1 MNKKYTIP
9 LIMGVIIF
17 TIFLIIFNY
26 KDISQDKPI
35 ISSDGTVSGLD
46 LSQATNSQL
55 AFGGEAVDFR
65 FPYKSD
71 LSEYQAILGVSDTS
85 GLFGL
90 GLDPYPNDLPPS
102 YAAVSGATDAFG
114 YPMRKTFLHTQIE
127 NKNKTL
133 TGSQN
138 IAKLLS
144 PQSVRASVGTV
155 IPGTAYLHDA
165 DFPGLYHCKESDED
179 QSYFIV
185 YFEDIA
191 LYEAGEAGP
200 VGFAQLSD
208 GIQRVQ
214 ATCDVF
220 VEYDQMLKMNEMQIP
235 VNPSIVFYRFENH
248 LPPQALGNASSFYL
262 DFEDNFSHTFLQQ
275 HITKGIPNIPGI
287 WNFDGYIDINHAI
300 PWSF

>member
-65 FPYKSD
+65 FPYHGD
-71 LSEYQAILGVSDTS
+71 FTQYREVFGLSDTS
-85 GLFGL
+85 AFFGFGL
-90 GLDPYPNDLPPS
+90 ESYTNDLPSS
-102 YAAVSGATDAFG
+102 YSAVSGAVDAFG
-114 YPMRKTFLHTQIE
+114 YPVRKTFLHTQVE
-127 NKNKTL
+127 QEKQTL
-133 TGSQN
+133 SGQQK

-144 PQSVRASVGTV
+144 PQAVQASVGTV
-155 IPGTAYLHDA
+155 IPGTSYMHDA
-165 DFPGLYHCKESDED
+165 DFPGLYHCKESEEDE
-179 QSYFIV
+179 SYFLL
-185 YFEDIA
+185 YFEDVA
-191 LYEAGEAGP
+191 LYEAGEAPP
-200 VGFAQLSD
+200 VGFASLSN
-208 GIQRVQ
+208 GIDKIQ

-220 VEYDQMLKMNEMQIP
+220 VEYDQMLKINDMNVP